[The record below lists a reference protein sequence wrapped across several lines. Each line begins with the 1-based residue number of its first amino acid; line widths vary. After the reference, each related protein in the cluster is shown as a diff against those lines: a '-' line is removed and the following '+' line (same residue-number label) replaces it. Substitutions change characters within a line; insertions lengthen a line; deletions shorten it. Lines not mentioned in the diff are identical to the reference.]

1 MEYSCVEARVLFA
14 NANDLFL
21 EESRDLQ
28 SAAACLALPSHDR
41 TVVDFI
47 PKVIERYRTRTRC
60 APASGAIM
68 WIVNRRTPTRASKL
82 LSSRTEAFGKAATLQ
97 WRPIRKWQHENNQE

>member
-28 SAAACLALPSHDR
+28 SAAACLALSSHDR

-68 WIVNRRTPTRASKL
+68 WNREPADSDPRVQITFFSDRGIREGRNFAV
-82 LSSRTEAFGKAATLQ
+82 EAY
-97 WRPIRKWQHENNQE
+97 